1 MAVNV
6 LHVYNDFEP
15 EKGGGGVA
23 RHIAGLAEMLATQGL
38 RIRVAA
44 KVVDGAAGGEAY
56 QVERAAWHD
65 LRRHVIWAD
74 IVHVHGARKPY
85 AAFAAFLAVLLG
97 RRLIYTPHCYYD
109 GRGVLKNLAKRLWD
123 TTGERWLLR
132 QSDAVI
138 LLSEHWLHYL
148 AARRLPVAHPVIIP
162 NCVLGRDVDGRRLPR
177 GGKLR
182 GAPALLS
189 VGRLDPVKRLDDAI
203 RALTCN
209 ALAEAVLH
217 IVGRGPDEE
226 RLASLVDELGVG
238 ARVKFY
244 GFVDDAAVAQLV
256 AGADVFVLPSALEG
270 MPTVLIEML
279 MLGLPVVASDIPGN
293 RAILDLLGLEVL
305 FPVGDVPCMAERI
318 AAAAITPLS
327 ETVGGTV
334 RENFTWERNVHRVS
348 ALYLQDKQMEGA
360 A

>member
-1 MAVNV
+1 MVGNV

-23 RHIAGLAEMLATQGL
+23 RHIAGLAAMLAMLGV
-38 RIRVAA
+38 RVRVVA
-44 KVVDGAAGGEAY
+44 KVVDSAAGSRSY
-56 QVERAAWHD
+56 QIEHARWHE

-97 RRLIYTPHCYYD
+97 RRLIYTPHCYYED
-109 GRGVLKNLAKRLWD
+109 GGMLKKLAKRLWD
-123 TTGERWLLR
+123 ATGERWLLR
-132 QSDAVI
+132 QSYAVI
-138 LLSEHWLHYL
+138 LLSEHWLQYL
-148 AARRLPVAHPVIIP
+148 VARRLPVTHPVIIP

-177 GGKLR
+177 GDKLR

-209 ALAEAVLH
+209 TLAGAVLH

-244 GFVDDAAVAQLV
+244 GFVDDADVARLV
-256 AGADVFVLPSALEG
+256 AGADVFVMPSAIEG

-279 MLGLPVVASDIPGN
+279 LLGLPVVASDIPGN
-293 RAILDLLGLEVL
+293 RAILDLLGLDVL
-305 FPVGDVPCMAERI
+305 FPVGNVPCMAERI
-318 AAAAITPLS
+318 TAAAIPLS
-327 ETVGGTV
+327 ETVERTV
-334 RENFTWERNVHRVS
+334 RENFTWERNVHRVA
-348 ALYLQDKQMEGA
+348 ALYLQCRQMDGA